1 MPSTQSIYMS
11 TVMEN
16 NGEKEREREEGKEK
30 EFDEETLAFR
40 SADLDTRATEEIG
53 NGAKARGERKIHF
66 PAPEVK
72 RLRYHPE
79 TEARPFR
86 LSAGSTI
93 FSLSPPET
101 ALRHE
106 LESRQVSDYLPSL
119 IPTRL
124 HSLARLLARKGCVLQ
139 RENETRRASEFV
151 RSLDANQSSLK

>member
-1 MPSTQSIYMS
+1 MPSTQSVYMS

-16 NGEKEREREEGKEK
+16 NGEKERGREEGKEK
-30 EFDEETLAFR
+30 ECDEETLAFL
-40 SADLDTRATEEIG
+40 SADLGTRATEEIG
-53 NGAKARGERKIHF
+53 DGAKARGERKIHF

-119 IPTRL
+119 IPTL